1 MNLPKSMNCELSILT
16 RDLSYYRLPLIH
28 RAGYSNTYNLL
39 TDTIRISAGF
49 TEEQTDGKV

>member
-1 MNLPKSMNCELSILT
+1 MNCELSILT
-16 RDLSYYRLPLIH
+16 RDLPYCRLPLIQ